1 MADLWAAVIRA
12 AVLLAGVVKR
22 AAAVIRGAAV
32 LLAEV
37 VEGAVAVAMAAAA
50 VAVAAAVGATD
61 NQDKASN
68 GFVTLARSRRF

>member
-1 MADLWAAVIRA
+1 MRLADLWAAVIRA

-37 VEGAVAVAMAAAA
+37 VEGAVAMAAAA
-50 VAVAAAVGATD
+50 VAVAAEVGATD
-61 NQDKASN
+61 NQDKWVSPSL
-68 GFVTLARSRRF
+68 T